1 MMTIAQT
8 AQEFVRS
15 INAHDNAWIVALMS
29 PDFVFIDSLGNRA
42 TRPAIDA
49 GWQQYFAMVPDYW
62 IKVDQLVTDGN
73 RVILIGTAGGTYV
86 PKGGKITPGNKWE
99 TTAAWRALIKDGKVS
114 EWQIYADNEPI
125 RAKMRALAQ

>member
-1 MMTIAQT
+1 MTIPQT

-15 INAHDNAWIVALMS
+15 INAHDSKHLVALMS
-29 PDFVFIDSLGNRA
+29 PDFVFIDSLGNKA

-73 RVILIGTAGGTYV
+73 MVILIGTAGGTYV
-86 PKGGKITPGNKWE
+86 PKSGKMTPGNKWE
-99 TTAAWRALIKDGKVS
+99 TTAAWRAVIKDGKVS

-125 RAKMRALAQ
+125 REKMRAAAE